1 VGVGAEEMSRVS
13 FTPKKFE
20 DYAYVVDYLAHGKA
34 GLSKGEYKAE
44 PIIQLVGES
53 YFTLLEATPRGG
65 SAVTQGERIYIGKD
79 KPRDKIGHILGRI
92 SYSDLTSAAKSEL
105 LPVLEEAIR
114 RNESRFVEFFNTSQ
128 AVTPRMHSLEL
139 IPGIGKKYAWAIL
152 DLREKKPFQSL
163 QDVKDRAQLPDPV
176 KLLSRRIMEELSE
189 EQPKYRLF
197 TREP

>member
-1 VGVGAEEMSRVS
+1 MGVGAEEMSRVS